1 MTRLLVILLV
11 LTAALG
17 NAASLDFTFTSSL
30 LYTEPGIPVTFSG
43 TLTNTGATNV
53 YINGDTVTSALP
65 FDDTPFLLGAPIF
78 LAPAGLFTG
87 PLFTIFVP
95 PGTPLGLYTGTFSVL
110 GGDSPGATD
119 PLATAGFGVQV
130 VPEPATWMSG
140 FAMAALLLTRRRR
153 K

>member
-65 FDDTPFLLGAPIF
+65 FDDTPFLLGAPVF

-110 GGDSPGATD
+110 GGDSPGASD
-119 PLATAGFGVQV
+119 PLTTAAFGVQV

-140 FAMAALLLTRRRR
+140 FAIAALFLTRRRR